1 MAWRVNKT
9 FLNAQSITEELRE
22 ETDKVLESNDNASA
36 QPNRAPAH

>member
-1 MAWRVNKT
+1 MARRVNKT
-9 FLNAQSITEELRE
+9 FLNAQSIAEELRE